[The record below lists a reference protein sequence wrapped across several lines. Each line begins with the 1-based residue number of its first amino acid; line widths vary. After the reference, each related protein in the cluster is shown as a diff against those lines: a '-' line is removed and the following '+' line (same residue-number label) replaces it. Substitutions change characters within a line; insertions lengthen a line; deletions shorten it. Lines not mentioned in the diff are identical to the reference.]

1 MKAKLIV
8 LARYL
13 AGVAIFSAAHAVF
26 SYLGDAV
33 HLAGIV
39 SPAVALVITTIAA
52 WADHSIEARS
62 GNALFGVVKGV

>member
-13 AGVAIFSAAHAVF
+13 AGVAVFSAAHAVF
-26 SYLGDAV
+26 SYLGDAT
-33 HLAGIV
+33 HLVGIG
-39 SPAVALVITTIAA
+39 SPAIALLVTTVAA